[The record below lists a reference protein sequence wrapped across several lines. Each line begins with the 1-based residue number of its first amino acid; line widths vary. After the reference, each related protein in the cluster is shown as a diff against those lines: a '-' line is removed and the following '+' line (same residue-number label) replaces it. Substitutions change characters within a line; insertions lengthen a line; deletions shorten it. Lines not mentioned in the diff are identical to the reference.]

1 MDDTKIFEALGFC
14 WDRRAVLAV
23 PNYGVKPSLARF
35 SKMLPQFVWHDAV
48 LENNPYTFVEI
59 KTLLDGVTVGGRKVS
74 DEQQILNLAES
85 SKKLIFLV
93 KSASF
98 KLDYQTY
105 TSLHALVARD
115 EALEWGCFRGEGE
128 ETRYTPGVALGERG
142 TYTPLATEPGGR
154 NLRALF
160 ERGVS
165 ALETCTPWEKGLCF
179 SLFGA
184 LQQFFFDGNKR
195 TSRMMMNG
203 VLMSGGYDAISI
215 PASMAG
221 EYNEKMIKFYL
232 SKDGTEMLNFMQSI
246 VHRQPTL

>member
-1 MDDTKIFEALGFC
+1 MTNDEMFEALGFF
-14 WDRRAVLAV
+14 WDRQVIVAV
-23 PNYGVKPSLARF
+23 PNYGTKPSIARF

-48 LENNPYTFVEI
+48 LENNPYTFVEV

-85 SKKLIFLV
+85 SKKLIALV
-93 KSASF
+93 KNASF
-98 KLDYQTY
+98 KLDYETF

-115 EALEWGCFRGEGE
+115 EALEWGRFRGEGD

-142 TYTPLATEPGGR
+142 TYAPMVTEPGGR

-195 TSRMMMNG
+195 TSRLMMNG

-215 PASMAG
+215 PASRAG
-221 EYNEKMIKFYL
+221 DYNEKMINFYL
-232 SKDGTEMLNFMQSI
+232 SKDGTEMLEFMRDIINQ
-246 VHRQPTL
+246 